1 MKTVAP
7 SKNDELINT
16 ATGTIKGINDH
27 IWKVEMMQEILHYG
41 FKTYKKNSMGQDRGD
56 FDIKHLP

>member
-7 SKNDELINT
+7 SKNDELHNI

-27 IWKVEMMQEILHYG
+27 IWKVEIKQNIQ
-41 FKTYKKNSMGQDRGD
+41 KNSMGQDHSD